1 MEAQAIA
8 TANALRRAGMSTG
21 STATTSSSTTNNNT
35 VSPTVIVNATMSSSM
50 DVQNVGNQLA
60 DIVTL
65 SSKGIK

>member
-1 MEAQAIA
+1 
-8 TANALRRAGMSTG
+8 MSPG
-21 STATTSSSTTNNNT
+21 NKNTTSSNTTNNNT
-35 VSPTVIVNATMSSSM
+35 VSPTVIVNATMSSNM